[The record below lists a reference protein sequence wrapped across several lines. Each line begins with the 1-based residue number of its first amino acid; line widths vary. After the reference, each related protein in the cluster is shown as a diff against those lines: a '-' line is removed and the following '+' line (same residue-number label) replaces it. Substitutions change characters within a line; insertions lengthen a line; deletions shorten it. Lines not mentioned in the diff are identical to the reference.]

1 MAPLTLTI
9 LGASPAAPN
18 TGGACSSYLV
28 RSGDTACLLD
38 CGPGSA
44 GRIAQHV
51 PVNTLNGVIISHFH
65 PDHYFDLVQLYYL
78 LKFGPPRPAGLPSQ
92 VSLCVPP
99 GGRAFLDQLGRHIS
113 GEAAML
119 EDIFA
124 IEDYAADRDIA
135 FGDVRVTCHPVQHY
149 VPSHALRVQAGTG
162 ATLVFSSD
170 VAPCSQIVAAAR
182 DCDLFLCES
191 ALLDASQD
199 RPEPSARGHMTA
211 ADAASAA
218 HKAGAKRLLIT
229 HYRSGPGHDEHHLTT
244 ARQNFSGPIDLARE
258 GATYTVA

>member
-1 MAPLTLTI
+1 MASLTLTI

-28 RSGDTACLLD
+28 RNGETSLLLD

-78 LKFGPPRPAGLPSQ
+78 LKFGPPRPAGLSAH
-92 VSLCVPP
+92 VSLRVPP
-99 GGRAFLDQLGRHIS
+99 GGRSFLDQLGRLIS
-113 GEAAML
+113 GAAAML

-124 IEDYAADRDIA
+124 IEDYTSDGEIA
-135 FGDVRVTCHPVQHY
+135 LGDVRVTCHPVQHY
-149 VPSHALRVQAGTG
+149 VPSHALRVQTGTG

-191 ALLDASQD
+191 ALLDPSQD

-218 HKAGAKRLLIT
+218 QQAGARRLLIT
-229 HYRSGPGHDEHHLTT
+229 HYRSGPEHDQRHLTT
-244 ARQNFSGPIDLARE
+244 ARHNFSGPIELARE